1 MDKIKQNIS
10 NIKGK
15 KVMKVLDNVGQKTKK
30 KKKKGCW
37 NNKQIARQKAIFT
50 VAFALFNIG
59 NRNRNWQLVA
69 LAQSWG

>member
-1 MDKIKQNIS
+1 MDKIKQNRS
-10 NIKGK
+10 NIRDK
-15 KVMKVLDNVGQKTKK
+15 KSHEGARQSRSKNQNKK
-30 KKKKGCW
+30 SCW

-59 NRNRNWQLVA
+59 NRNRNWELVA

>member
-1 MDKIKQNIS
+1 MDKIKQNRS
-10 NIKGK
+10 NIRDK
-15 KVMKVLDNVGQKTKK
+15 KVMKVLDKVGQKT

-69 LAQSWG
+69 LPQSWG